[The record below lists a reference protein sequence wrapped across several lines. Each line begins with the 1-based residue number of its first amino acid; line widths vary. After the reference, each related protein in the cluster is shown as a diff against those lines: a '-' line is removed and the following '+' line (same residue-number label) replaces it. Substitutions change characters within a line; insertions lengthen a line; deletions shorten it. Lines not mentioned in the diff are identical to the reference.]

1 MPDHIPESLTVTE
14 LTCYLKGIVEN
25 AVTGVWVDGEISN
38 LSRPRSGHVYFTLK
52 DDQSQIR
59 GVMWRSTAAKL
70 RFEPKEGQ
78 HVLAYGGVEIYGPQG
93 VYQLIVRKLEPQGI
107 GALQLAF
114 QQLQERLQ
122 AEGLFDPA
130 RKKPLPPFPRRIGV
144 VTSPTGAAIRDFL
157 EIALRRWPTLDVTII
172 PAKVQGAGAA
182 QSIAG
187 GIKAANRIKPSL
199 DLVVVTRGGGSM
211 EDLWCFNEEPVV
223 RAIAASRL
231 PTVSAVGHEIDVTLA
246 DFAADF
252 RALTPSEAAERII
265 PELRTLTLAIDHAAN
280 RLQRPILERI
290 RYHKEQLRQL
300 RQRPVIR
307 RPFEMVQTRFQDLD
321 ELDSRMKKSAWEL
334 WKRRR
339 SDVESVTNQL
349 ANLSPLQT
357 LSRGFTYT
365 KLERTGEALR
375 SIEQAQAGEVIRT
388 QTTDG
393 SVLSVV
399 QTTEPAATVHRP

>member
-1 MPDHIPESLTVTE
+1 MSDPIPESLTVTE

-25 AVTGVWVDGEISN
+25 AVTSVWVDGEISN

-59 GVMWRSTAAKL
+59 AVMWRTTAAKL

-78 HVLAYGGVEIYGPQG
+78 HVLAFGGVEIYGPQG
-93 VYQLIVRKLEPQGI
+93 VYQLIARKLEPQGI

-130 RKKPLPPFPRRIGV
+130 RKKPLPSFPRRIGV

-172 PAKVQGAGAA
+172 PAKVQGPGAA
-182 QSIAG
+182 QSIAA
-187 GIKAANRIKPSL
+187 GIRAANQIKPSL
-199 DLVVVTRGGGSM
+199 DLLVVTRGGGSM

-231 PTVSAVGHEIDVTLA
+231 PTVSAVGHEIDVTLS
-246 DFAADF
+246 DFAADL

-265 PELRTLTLAIDHAAN
+265 PEFAVVANAIKQASF
-280 RLQRPILERI
+280 RLQRPLFERF
-290 RYHKEQLRQL
+290 RYHKEQLRHL
-300 RQRPVIR
+300 SQRPVIR
-307 RPFEMVQTRFQDLD
+307 RPFELVQRRSLALD
-321 ELDSRMKKSAWEL
+321 EIEARMQQLAWES

-339 SDVESVTNQL
+339 QRLESAAAQMSS
-349 ANLSPLQT
+349 LSPLQI

-365 KLERTGEALR
+365 TIERTGECLR
-375 SIEQAQAGEVIRT
+375 SIGQATNGEVLRT

-393 SVLSVV
+393 TIRSVV
-399 QTTEPAATVHRP
+399 EEVKRETV

>member
-1 MPDHIPESLTVTE
+1 MSEPIPESLTVTE

-25 AVTGVWVDGEISN
+25 AVPGVWVDGEISN

-59 GVMWRSTAAKL
+59 AVMWRSTATKL

-93 VYQLIVRKLEPQGI
+93 VYQIIARKLEPRGI

-122 AEGLFDPA
+122 AEGLFDPG

-182 QSIAG
+182 QSIAA

-199 DLVVVTRGGGSM
+199 DLLVITRGGGSM

-231 PTVSAVGHEIDVTLA
+231 PTISAVGHEIDVTLS
-246 DFAADF
+246 DFAADL

-265 PELRTLTLAIDHAAN
+265 PELQAVTLAIAHAAG
-280 RLQRPILERI
+280 RLQRPIVERI
-290 RYHKEQLRQL
+290 RYHKEQLRHL
-300 RQRPVIR
+300 SQRPVIR
-307 RPFEMVQTRFQDLD
+307 KPFELVQRRSLILD
-321 ELDSRMKKSAWEL
+321 ELDSRMKQSAWESCRQ
-334 WKRRR
+334 RRGKL
-339 SDVESVTNQL
+339 ETATTQL
-349 ANLSPLQT
+349 SNLSPLQIF
-357 LSRGFTYT
+357 SRGFTHT
-365 KLERTGEALR
+365 TIERTGESLR
-375 SIEQAQAGEVIRT
+375 SVDQVSGGDLIRT
-388 QTTDG
+388 LTADG
-393 SVLSVV
+393 TVLS
-399 QTTEPAATVHRP
+399 TVLDKNASDQKPVN